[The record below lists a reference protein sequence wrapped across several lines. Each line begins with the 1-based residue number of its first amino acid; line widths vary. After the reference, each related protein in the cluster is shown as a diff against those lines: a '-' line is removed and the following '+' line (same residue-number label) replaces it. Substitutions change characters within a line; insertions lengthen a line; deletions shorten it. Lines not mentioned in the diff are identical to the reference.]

1 MSVDNPNTTTDSIDP
16 MTTADPQ
23 PFMGSELLTD
33 SDITEKQR
41 RVLLATSAFAGRHD
55 VSFYGIAQHADVST
69 NYVRYV
75 LVQFIDRHDL
85 PAACRVLERCTPT
98 KTYDD
103 LTSMQRNIINELL
116 VNPEQT
122 DREIAEIVGC
132 SNSHV
137 QHTRIIYGDMVDERR
152 QKVCA

>member
-1 MSVDNPNTTTDSIDP
+1 MSVDSTNTTDSTEP

-23 PFMGSELLTD
+23 PFIGSDGILPNL
-33 SDITEKQR
+33 DITQKQR
-41 RVLLATSAFAGRHD
+41 LVLVTSMAYAGRHD
-55 VSFYGIAQHADVST
+55 VSFSAIAEDANVSVS
-69 NYVRYV
+69 YVRYV

-85 PAACRVLERCTPT
+85 PAACNVLERCTPT

-103 LTSMQRNIINELL
+103 LTLMQRNIINELL

-137 QHTRIIYGDMVDERR
+137 QHTRIIYGDMVESRR